1 MSLFHYLDLKLLA
14 RLIIVLVSYPVV
26 QAKEQTP
33 APKSEPYKILAIGF
47 VGGMRSPKDT
57 RQGVVQI
64 SDRLRSLTCP
74 DLQVNTYSHWKW
86 KQAYSWIYQV
96 VDKDQDGFL
105 SEKEIESGP
114 KIIVFGHSMGGWAVI
129 KLTRRLEKAH
139 IPVELAVQIDS
150 VGIGDEVVPRNVKS
164 AANYYQRTVW
174 PIRGEKRI
182 KAQDENKTKIL
193 GNFLVN
199 DIGHEALARE
209 QQISDFI
216 AEKVLLLCGQRLT
229 HGAADTAKR
238 RLRISNRAQGAPK
251 KLHRSRAGRSLRN
264 FVKHGSS
271 NQCPPGSIQ
280 CGGNC

>member
-1 MSLFHYLDLKLLA
+1 MGLFHYVYLKLLA
-14 RLIIVLVSYPVV
+14 RLIIVLVSYPTI
-26 QAKEQTP
+26 QAKSQTP
-33 APKSEPYKILAIGF
+33 PPMSEPCKILAIGF

-64 SDRLRSLTCP
+64 GDRLRSLTCP
-74 DLQVNTYSHWKW
+74 GLQVNTYSHWKW

-96 VDKDQDGFL
+96 ADKDQDGCL

-114 KIIVFGHSMGGWAVI
+114 KIIVYGHSMGGWAVI
-129 KLTRRLEKAH
+129 KLARRLEKAR

-150 VGIGDEVVPRNVKS
+150 VGLGDEVVPRNVKS

-182 KAQDENKTKIL
+182 KARDENETKIL
-193 GNFLVN
+193 GNFLVKN
-199 DIGHEALARE
+199 IGHEALARE

-229 HGAADTAKR
+229 PVAAATA
-238 RLRISNRAQGAPK
+238 Q
-251 KLHRSRAGRSLRN
+251 
-264 FVKHGSS
+264 
-271 NQCPPGSIQ
+271 
-280 CGGNC
+280 